1 MHHDNPRSR
10 QWFKLAA
17 LYFAVGV
24 TLGVVMGASG
34 DHTLR
39 PVHAHIN
46 LLGWV
51 SMALFG
57 LVGMAYPAIH
67 EGRVA
72 TVQFWSY
79 NLGLPLLLAALALM
93 LKGVAAAGPVVG
105 IASVVVGAS
114 VLLFAWQAFA
124 RIGPGQAREPAP
136 R

>member
-10 QWFKLAA
+10 QWFRLAA
-17 LYFAVGV
+17 VYFAVGV

-34 DHTLR
+34 DHSLR

-57 LVGMAYPAIH
+57 LVGMAYPSIH

-72 TVQFWSY
+72 AAQFWLY
-79 NLGLPLLLAALALM
+79 NLGVPVLVAALALM
-93 LKGVAAAGPVVG
+93 LKGFAAAGPVVG
-105 IASVVVGAS
+105 MASVVVGVS
-114 VLLFAWQAFA
+114 VLLFAWQACT
-124 RIGPGQAREPAP
+124 RIGPSQTGEQRL

>member
-1 MHHDNPRSR
+1 MHQDNPRSR

-57 LVGMAYPAIH
+57 LVGMAYPSIH

-72 TVQFWSY
+72 AVQFWSY
-79 NLGLPLLLAALALM
+79 NLGLPVLLAALALM

-114 VLLFAWQAFA
+114 VLLFVWQAFA
-124 RIGPGQAREPAP
+124 RIGPGQAREPVP